1 MWGLVLCKG
10 GCATVEWVGMVFVSF
25 TFRFVYTHARINDAH
40 YSDGGKYL
48 ETNVHARQKPMR
60 TYGWMD
66 GTRLAAG
73 CYAAAAGY
81 YASFDIFSSSRIKSL
96 KTFSSQTALRHDL
109 TTWVKT
115 MVNHTPATP

>member
-10 GCATVEWVGMVFVSF
+10 GRATVEWVGMVFVSF

-60 TYGWMD
+60 TYGWT
-66 GTRLAAG
+66 GRVSPRVVT
-73 CYAAAAGY
+73 
-81 YASFDIFSSSRIKSL
+81 
-96 KTFSSQTALRHDL
+96 QPP
-109 TTWVKT
+109 
-115 MVNHTPATP
+115 PATTLHSTSFPRRESSL